1 MKSSHFCKLA
11 VTASLVMGIISGAQA
26 AGSNTAK
33 VTFLGNIV
41 DSPCSVTLDTEDQTV
56 NMGSSIGNGTLSNG
70 KTTINNA
77 RTFHIDLEGC
87 TWATEKNMN
96 VVFTTGSGTTAATG
110 ATDNLALMKTD
121 GTGAISNV
129 SLAIGDA
136 GKNNIKLGDTYTQA
150 IADLD
155 GDTILDEKQSLNFTA
170 WLVGAATGTVGTGEF
185 SSAANVTISYL

>member
-11 VTASLVMGIISGAQA
+11 VTASLVMGIVSGAQA
-26 AGSNTAK
+26 SGSNTAK

>member
-11 VTASLVMGIISGAQA
+11 VTASLVMGIVSGAQA

-129 SLAIGDA
+129 SWQSAMLA
-136 GKNNIKLGDTYTQA
+136 K
-150 IADLD
+150 
-155 GDTILDEKQSLNFTA
+155 
-170 WLVGAATGTVGTGEF
+170 
-185 SSAANVTISYL
+185 TISNWAIPIHRPLRTWTEIPFLMRSKA

>member
-11 VTASLVMGIISGAQA
+11 VTASLVMGIVSGAQA

-87 TWATEKNMN
+87 TWAYREKYEC
-96 VVFTTGSGTTAATG
+96 G
-110 ATDNLALMKTD
+110 
-121 GTGAISNV
+121 IH
-129 SLAIGDA
+129 
-136 GKNNIKLGDTYTQA
+136 YR
-150 IADLD
+150 
-155 GDTILDEKQSLNFTA
+155 
-170 WLVGAATGTVGTGEF
+170 
-185 SSAANVTISYL
+185 

>member
-1 MKSSHFCKLA
+1 MKSSRIFKLA
-11 VTASLVMGIISGAQA
+11 ATASLVMGIISGAHA

-33 VTFLGNIV
+33 VTFVGNLV
-41 DSPCSVTLDTEDQTV
+41 DSPCSVTLETEDQTV

-70 KTTINNA
+70 QTTVDKA

-96 VVFTTGSGTTAATG
+96 VVFTTGAGTTAATG
-110 ATDNLALMKTD
+110 AADNLALMKTD

-136 GKNNIKLGDTYTQA
+136 GKVNIKLGDTYTQE
-150 IADLD
+150 IKDLD
-155 GDTILDEKQSLNFTA
+155 GDTILDRNQSLNFTA